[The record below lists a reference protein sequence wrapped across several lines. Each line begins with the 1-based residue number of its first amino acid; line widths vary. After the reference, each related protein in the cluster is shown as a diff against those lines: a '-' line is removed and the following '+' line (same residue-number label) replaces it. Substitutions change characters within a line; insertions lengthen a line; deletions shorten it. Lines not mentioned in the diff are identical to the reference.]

1 MIRYLVVVGAIVC
14 ALAAPAAA
22 HPGHGAPE
30 LASSWLHYVSEP
42 GHVFV
47 LAAVAL
53 GSAAGCLLLA
63 RRRARER

>member
-1 MIRYLVVVGAIVC
+1 MIRHLVVPCAWVC

-30 LASSWLHYVSEP
+30 LASSWLHYVTEP

-53 GSAAGCLLLA
+53 GSAAGATFLA
-63 RRRARER
+63 RRRVRER